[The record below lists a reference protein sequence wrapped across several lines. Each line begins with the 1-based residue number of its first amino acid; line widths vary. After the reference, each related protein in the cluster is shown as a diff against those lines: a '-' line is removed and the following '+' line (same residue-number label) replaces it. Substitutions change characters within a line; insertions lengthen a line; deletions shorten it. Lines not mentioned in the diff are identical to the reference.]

1 MVQHDALLL
10 HNRKC
15 FVAHPILPN
24 HHNQHSPTTRTCTKE
39 SICTTQYTKRK
50 FLDLSVHTTSPLA
63 IQTPLLVKCR
73 ILAATAALICE
84 GRRQRRVLAMD
95 VIVKSFVGE
104 QDEERDT
111 KS

>member
-1 MVQHDALLL
+1 MRIMVQHDARSL
-10 HNRKC
+10 
-15 FVAHPILPN
+15 
-24 HHNQHSPTTRTCTKE
+24 
-39 SICTTQYTKRK
+39 TTQSHRFCRPSYSSQPPQPTLSNNSDSHKRK
-50 FLDLSVHTTSPLA
+50 HSFLDQSVHTTPPLA